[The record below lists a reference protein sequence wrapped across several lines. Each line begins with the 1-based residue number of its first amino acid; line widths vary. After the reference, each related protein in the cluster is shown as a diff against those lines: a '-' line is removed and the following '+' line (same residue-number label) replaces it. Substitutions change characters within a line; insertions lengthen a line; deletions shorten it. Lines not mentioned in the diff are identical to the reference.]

1 MPNLTQNTWRLSGH
15 RHVFISLPF
24 ARPFPRLCLASKA
37 FRKFARQISLPRPR
51 EQKNALREQE
61 EEEEKST
68 GDDEKTGRVYCVIIF
83 TMGNGV
89 EKKKKKKGIRVNS
102 HEDGDIW
109 RETHRCLRISF
120 FGLAKWKCVIIQ
132 KRADPPPSPFFCYHA
147 KEW

>member
-1 MPNLTQNTWRLSGH
+1 
-15 RHVFISLPF
+15 
-24 ARPFPRLCLASKA
+24 LCLASKA
-37 FRKFARQISLPRPR
+37 FRKFARQISLSLSRPR

-61 EEEEKST
+61 EEKKEEKST

-109 RETHRCLRISF
+109 RDDTQM
-120 FGLAKWKCVIIQ
+120 LA
-132 KRADPPPSPFFCYHA
+132 
-147 KEW
+147 